1 MLDRIKSVQF
11 VMVVAFISSLL
22 LAFIAMSLKPKMDYN
37 VVLDKKKS
45 ILRSID
51 IDVVGLTPNELDEKY
66 KLHIEEMVINSSGS
80 VVDDVILSDIIWIE
94 DKGTGTTN
102 YIYKTSDEQL
112 INEYYPIYKTSN
124 PNGYI
129 IPISGKGLWSTLKGY
144 FAIAEDKNSTMGI
157 VFYEHGETPGLGA
170 EVDKPWFQ
178 NQFKI
183 DRGKKIFNAKKDLV
197 SINVNKK
204 KNTDGKPHEVDGIT
218 GATVTADGV
227 TKFLKRDLNRYKNFL
242 IGQR

>member
-11 VMVVAFISSLL
+11 VMVVAFMSSLL

-51 IDVVGLTPNELDEKY
+51 INVVGLTPNELDEKY
-66 KLHIEEMVINSSGS
+66 NLHIEEIVVNSSGS
-80 VVDDVILSDIIWIE
+80 IVDDIMLSDIIWVE

-102 YIYKTSDEQL
+102 YIYKTTNEEL

>member
-11 VMVVAFISSLL
+11 VMVVAFMSSLL

>member
-51 IDVVGLTPNELDEKY
+51 IDVVGLSPNELDEKY
-66 KLHIEEMVINSSGS
+66 KLHIEEIVINSSGS
-80 VVDDVILSDIIWIE
+80 IVNDIILSDIIWIE

-102 YIYKTSDEQL
+102 YIYKTSDEEL

-183 DRGKKIFNAKKDLV
+183 DRGKKIFNSNNDLV

-204 KNTDGKPHEVDGIT
+204 KNTDGKPHQVDGIT